1 MTRKTFLMAS
11 TLALFTLTGCAITDT
26 ANGGDPLT
34 EETLTGSILLFT
46 NPNPNTGIGEHGEWE
61 YTFRSGDA
69 IGCNSNASYTASG
82 WTIMGDNAIRV
93 YFGSQYEEYTLG
105 STDGS
110 LADGTY
116 QGTFHL
122 TSSVPGNVVDGT
134 FRQISFNVYC

>member
-1 MTRKTFLMAS
+1 M
-11 TLALFTLTGCAITDT
+11 
-26 ANGGDPLT
+26 
-34 EETLTGSILLFT
+34 
-46 NPNPNTGIGEHGEWE
+46 
-61 YTFRSGDA
+61 
-69 IGCNSNASYTASG
+69 GCNSNASYTASG

-110 LADGTY
+110 LVDGTY

-134 FRQISFNVYC
+134 FRQISFNMYC